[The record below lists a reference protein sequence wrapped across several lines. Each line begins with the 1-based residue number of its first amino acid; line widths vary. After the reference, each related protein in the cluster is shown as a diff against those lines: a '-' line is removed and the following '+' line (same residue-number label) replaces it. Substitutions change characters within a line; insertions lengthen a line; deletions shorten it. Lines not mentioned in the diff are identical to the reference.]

1 MQWSVSLA
9 AAMSKGRPRRGWFLH
24 RSACRSL
31 ILTDTRS
38 RGQRV
43 RTDLRFA
50 KSNPRAEAAGLAEFI
65 HLVFTILG
73 FIAQA
78 AAVERREKPRPSP
91 ATRRKCCLEA
101 IARGWAN
108 GSGLRRWSE
117 PLSFSNWAAARTGE
131 AGRSG
136 PLLILWAYLF
146 LLGSGLDLPDQMIA
160 VPKLDGI
167 SAG

>member
-50 KSNPRAEAAGLAEFI
+50 KSNPPAEAAGVAEFI

-78 AAVERREKPRPSP
+78 AAVERREKPRHPSHQEEMLP
-91 ATRRKCCLEA
+91 GSDCPWLGERVGASTVVGALVIFKPGCCPN
-101 IARGWAN
+101 R
-108 GSGLRRWSE
+108 
-117 PLSFSNWAAARTGE
+117 
-131 AGRSG
+131 
-136 PLLILWAYLF
+136 
-146 LLGSGLDLPDQMIA
+146 
-160 VPKLDGI
+160 
-167 SAG
+167 

>member
-50 KSNPRAEAAGLAEFI
+50 KSNPPAEAAGLAEFI

-73 FIAQA
+73 FIAA
-78 AAVERREKPRPSP
+78 SCSRGAPGETPASP

-117 PLSFSNWAAARTGE
+117 PLSFSNRAAARTGE
-131 AGRSG
+131 AGRSE
-136 PLLILWAYLF
+136 PLLILGAYLV